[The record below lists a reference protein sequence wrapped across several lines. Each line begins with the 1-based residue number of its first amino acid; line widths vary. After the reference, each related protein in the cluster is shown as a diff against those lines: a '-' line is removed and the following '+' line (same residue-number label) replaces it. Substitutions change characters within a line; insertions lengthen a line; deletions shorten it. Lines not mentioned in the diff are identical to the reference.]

1 MSWMHHK
8 KIRDILKN
16 FEIDETTEIV
26 IQDTVD

>member
-1 MSWMHHK
+1 MSWVQHK
-8 KIRDILKN
+8 KIRDIFKN